1 MPSVRLLSLP
11 PLYVIWLTPTN
22 FTVIQKPLDNFLEKL
37 DNPEINH
44 QFILPPSFKDIENK
58 ERQLNWTSNVTNFPP
73 PDFVFTSEHPHY
85 SLALFASFIY
95 QCTNSSKKL
104 ICIEKAPPQQN

>member
-11 PLYVIWLTPTN
+11 LLYVIWLTPTN
-22 FTVIQKPLDNFLEKL
+22 FTVIQKPLDIFFKIL

-58 ERQLNWTSNVTNFPP
+58 ERQLNGTLNVTNFPP
-73 PDFVFTSEHPHY
+73 RFCVY
-85 SLALFASFIY
+85 
-95 QCTNSSKKL
+95 K
-104 ICIEKAPPQQN
+104 